1 MVKCLPSCNRYHVE
15 SRVFLVAILAVIL
28 VFSVYA
34 TEYSH
39 AYALK
44 KATDLPQKP
53 THKVTIPPSKHHANG
68 KPIGRHS

>member
-1 MVKCLPSCNRYHVE
+1 MVKGLPLCNRYHVE
-15 SRVFLVAILAVIL
+15 SKLFLAAILAVML

-34 TEYSH
+34 TEYSQ

-44 KATDLPQKP
+44 KEANLAQKP

-68 KPIGRHS
+68 KPIGRH

>member
-1 MVKCLPSCNRYHVE
+1 ME
-15 SRVFLVAILAVIL
+15 SRLLLVAILAVIL

-44 KATDLPQKP
+44 KATNLPQKP
-53 THKVTIPPSKHHANG
+53 AHKVTIPSSKHHANG